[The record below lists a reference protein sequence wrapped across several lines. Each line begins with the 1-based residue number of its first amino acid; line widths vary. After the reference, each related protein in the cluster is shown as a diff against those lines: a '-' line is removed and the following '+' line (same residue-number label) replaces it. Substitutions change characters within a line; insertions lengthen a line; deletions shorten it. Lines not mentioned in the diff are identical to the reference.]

1 MTGGAKGVLGINP
14 KLKGRKVELYE
25 SMVKFESE
33 DRGVHVAL
41 KFDHPLPL
49 FLNR

>member
-1 MTGGAKGVLGINP
+1 MTGGAKGVLGIDP
-14 KLKGRKVELYE
+14 TLEGRKVVLRE
-25 SMVKFESE
+25 SMVKFRSE

-41 KFDHPLPL
+41 KFHRPLPL